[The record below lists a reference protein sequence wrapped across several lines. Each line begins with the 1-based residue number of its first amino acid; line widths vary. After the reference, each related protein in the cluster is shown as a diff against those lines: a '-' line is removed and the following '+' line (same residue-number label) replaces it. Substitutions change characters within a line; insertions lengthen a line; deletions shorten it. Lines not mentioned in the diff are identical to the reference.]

1 MRLDGV
7 HWLLCRKSEDGV
19 ISQGGAVGAVAPG
32 PAAGTIAAG
41 HETILLVEDDELVRN
56 MTKCALEEI
65 GYKPLVAASPQEA
78 IELCSQKGSEIRLML
93 TDVVMKGMNG
103 MELRD
108 RISALNPSIKVLFMS
123 GYASNVI
130 VQHGILKKGLH
141 FIQKPFAPDD
151 LARRIEELLA
161 GNGIA

>member
-1 MRLDGV
+1 M

-123 GYASNVI
+123 GYASC
-130 VQHGILKKGLH
+130 GASAAKREPRRKKSLR
-141 FIQKPFAPDD
+141 PFAKSAEG
-151 LARRIEELLA
+151 L
-161 GNGIA
+161 